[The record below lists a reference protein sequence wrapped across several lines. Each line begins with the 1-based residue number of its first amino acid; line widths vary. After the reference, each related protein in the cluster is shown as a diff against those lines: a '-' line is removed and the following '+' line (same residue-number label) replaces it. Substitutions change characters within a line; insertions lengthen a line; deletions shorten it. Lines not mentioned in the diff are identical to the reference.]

1 MNNLFRLGNNIIT
14 SYQYPTGIKHFGQAH
29 RQISK
34 MYEQILGKEPQI
46 GEFNDCWDYFCTHN
60 AFKERMNKLIRMN
73 LWAGANISQKVV
85 GKHKIPRY
93 LYHLTT
99 RKNYNQMLQD
109 GYLRISQDCPRGDG
123 VYMFEMQNML
133 KQYKDFDGRRNLG
146 LLLSLVVNRDGSEAI
161 LLRIPTSKMDVGKLV
176 IRDNTGG
183 GRNGMHSYTKVALG
197 DSALA
202 SKLYKQRKVALE
214 YIYPEQLSMDNITV
228 VGTSKYDFIQD
239 YRDENTILKMWK
251 NLTQN
256 QPEQIGFLK
265 HIFKVD
271 TYSEPI
277 VHIAKKQHE
286 QVQFL

>member
-1 MNNLFRLGNNIIT
+1 MNNLFRVGNNIIT
-14 SYQYPTGIKHFGQAH
+14 FYKYPTHVKNFSKAH

-34 MYEQILGKEPQI
+34 MYDQILGKEPKI
-46 GEFNDCWDYFCTHN
+46 YEINDCCDYFYAHI
-60 AFKERMNKLIRMN
+60 AFEKRMNKLLRMN

-99 RKNYNQMLQD
+99 RKNYNQMLQN
-109 GYLRISQDCPRGDG
+109 GYLKISKDCPRGDG

-133 KQYKDFDGRRNLG
+133 KQYKDFDGDRNLG
-146 LLLSLVVNRDGSEAI
+146 LLLNQVVGRDGSEAV
-161 LLRIPTSKMDVGKLV
+161 LLRIPTSKMDAGKLV

-183 GRNGMHSYTKVALG
+183 GRNGMHSCTKVALG

-214 YIYPEQLSMDNITV
+214 YIYPEKLSMDNISV

-239 YRDENTILKMWK
+239 YKDENTILKMWK

-277 VHIAKKQHE
+277 VSIAKKQSE
-286 QVQFL
+286 QAKFL